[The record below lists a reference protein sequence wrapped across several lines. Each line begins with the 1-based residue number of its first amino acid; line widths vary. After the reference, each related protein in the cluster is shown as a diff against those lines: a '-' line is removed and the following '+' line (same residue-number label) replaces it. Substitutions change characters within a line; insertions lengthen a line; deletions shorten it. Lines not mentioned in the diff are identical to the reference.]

1 MRFGDGMGEFEIK
14 REDDFRAINKVAI
27 LSADDYDNEKMY
39 LLMKEQL
46 KLLGF
51 DAYAFAGKTV
61 MLKPNLLLK
70 FAPERAATVHPSL
83 VYAIGRVFVEAGA
96 RVILAESPGGPYT
109 AGILRG
115 IYKTSGMQDASESAG
130 FELNFDT
137 SEFSVI
143 CEQGERSK
151 HFNFIKPLQNADLV
165 VNLCKLKSHSMAT
178 MTAGVKN
185 LFGTIPGTQKVEFH
199 SRFPK
204 HKDFASA
211 LVDLTSCICSNVP
224 VLTFCD
230 AVIGMEGNG
239 PSAGEPRKIGC
250 IIASENPFALDLL
263 CAHIIGAGNTVPML
277 ENAKSRGM
285 MPRTV
290 SGLEVVG
297 DSPERFVI
305 RDFKFPDTHKKSKID
320 YLPRFLSPHP
330 KVNKNLCIG
339 CGECA
344 RSCPQ
349 KVITIVGH
357 KAHISLKS
365 CIRCYCCQELCKP
378 AAIKIHRSWVYRLV
392 R

>member
-1 MRFGDGMGEFEIK
+1 MSSFKANRAE
-14 REDDFRAINKVAI
+14 DFRTINKVAI
-27 LSADDYDNEKMY
+27 LSADRYEKEEIY
-39 LLMKEQL
+39 LLVKDQI
-46 KLLGF
+46 KLLDF
-51 DAYAFAGKTV
+51 DISAFAGKTV

-83 VYAIGRVFVEAGA
+83 VYAVGRVFVEAGA
-96 RVILAESPGGPYT
+96 KVMLAESPGGPYT

-115 IYKTSGMQDASESAG
+115 IYKTSGMEAAAEAAG

-137 SEFSVI
+137 SEFSVKY
-143 CEQGERSK
+143 EFGERSK

-204 HKDFASA
+204 HSDFAAA

-230 AVIGMEGNG
+230 AVMGMEGNG

-250 IIASENPFALDLL
+250 IMASENPFALDLL
-263 CAHIIGAGNTVPML
+263 CAHIIGAGDTVPML
-277 ENAKSRGM
+277 ENAKSRGL
-285 MPRTV
+285 MPHTV
-290 SGLEVVG
+290 VGLEIVG
-297 DSPERFVI
+297 EPPENFLI

-320 YLPRFLSPHP
+320 YLPKFLSPHP
-330 KVNKNLCIG
+330 KVNKKMCIG

-349 KVITIVGH
+349 KLITIVKG
-357 KAHISLKS
+357 KAHIALKS

-378 AAIKIHRSWVYRLV
+378 AAIKIHRSLVYRLIK
-392 R
+392 

>member
-1 MRFGDGMGEFEIK
+1 MGEFKSK
-14 REDDFRAINKVAI
+14 RADDFSLIKKVALSSANEYNCEEIYLI
-27 LSADDYDNEKMY
+27 LKAQIEM
-39 LLMKEQL
+39 
-46 KLLGF
+46 LGL
-51 DAYAFAGKTV
+51 DISAFAGKTV

-83 VYAIGRVFVEAGA
+83 VYAAGRIFVEAGA

-109 AGILRG
+109 QGILRG
-115 IYKTSGMQDASESAG
+115 IYKTSGMEEASEMAG
-130 FELNFDT
+130 FELNLDT
-137 SEFSVI
+137 SEFSVKY
-143 CEQGERSK
+143 ELGERSK
-151 HFNFIKPLQNADLV
+151 HFNFIKPLENADLV

-204 HKDFASA
+204 HSDFAAA

-250 IIASENPFALDLL
+250 IMASENPFALDLL

-277 ENAKSRGM
+277 ENAKARNL
-285 MPRTV
+285 MPKTIL
-290 SGLEVVG
+290 GLNIVG
-297 DSPERFVI
+297 ENPEKFVI
-305 RDFKFPDTHKKSKID
+305 RDFKFPDTHKKNKID
-320 YLPRFLSPHP
+320 YLPKFLSPHP
-330 KVNKNLCIG
+330 KVNKKACIG

-349 KVITIVGH
+349 RVITVVGG
-357 KAHISLKS
+357 KARIALKN

-378 AAIKIHRSWVYRLV
+378 AAIKIHRSWVYRV
-392 R
+392 IR